1 MLPAEYQQA
10 YQALQQ
16 QIHELSATIA
26 LNQPDPRQLQ
36 QQFLQ
41 CQQFF
46 QQSIMALAGEG
57 LTDDLLPQVQ
67 SYEVEV
73 NKQFRLMG
81 VDVMFLQSARQS
93 ATRTQRQ
100 AQMRDR
106 VQLLL
111 TYCDRVL
118 EL

>member
-1 MLPAEYQQA
+1 MLPAAYQQM
-10 YQALQQ
+10 YEDLRQ
-16 QIHELSATIA
+16 QIQGLSAAIA
-26 LNQPDPRQLQ
+26 VNQPDPQRLQ

-41 CQQFF
+41 CQQLF
-46 QQSIMALAGEG
+46 QQCMVRAGDELAQEV
-57 LTDDLLPQVQ
+57 LPQVQ
-67 SYEVEV
+67 AYEVEL

-81 VDVMFLQSARQS
+81 VDIMFLQSARQS

-100 AQMRDR
+100 AQLRDR
-106 VQLLL
+106 LQLLL

>member
-10 YQALQQ
+10 YEALRQ
-16 QIHELSATIA
+16 QIHQLSAAIA
-26 LNQPDPRQLQ
+26 VNQPDPRQLQ

-41 CQQFF
+41 CQQVF
-46 QQSIMALAGEG
+46 QQRIIALAGAG
-57 LTDDLLPQVQ
+57 LSDSLLPQVQ
-67 SYEVEV
+67 SYEVEL

-93 ATRTQRQ
+93 STRNQRQ

-106 VQLLL
+106 LKLLL